1 MRISAGDSSGRGIAA
16 VNPEADP
23 ALFQVFL
30 RAAYGAALV
39 AAVDDD
45 GAVGEDVEVAAACRC
60 VCGDKTHFGMPR
72 QEQQQLP
79 VLQSGASFAAGA
91 GFGQDADDVAARLS
105 AASMAVSSTPRAP
118 PLMGMRAAAMVKI
131 SRNR

>member
-60 VCGDKTHFGMPR
+60 VLLR
-72 QEQQQLP
+72 
-79 VLQSGASFAAGA
+79 V
-91 GFGQDADDVAARLS
+91 RW
-105 AASMAVSSTPRAP
+105 
-118 PLMGMRAAAMVKI
+118 
-131 SRNR
+131 